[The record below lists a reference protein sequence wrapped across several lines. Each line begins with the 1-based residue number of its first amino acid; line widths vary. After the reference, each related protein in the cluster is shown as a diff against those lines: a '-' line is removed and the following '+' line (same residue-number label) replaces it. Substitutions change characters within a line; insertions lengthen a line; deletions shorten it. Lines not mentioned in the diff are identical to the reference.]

1 MDYEAEDNFLCKFAK
16 SYCKLFNPYYI
27 LHNNHKQQSFVNDV
41 NGHLPSYLS
50 FLFLGYGRHYEN
62 LNLNYWHKKYIFS
75 SFDFVFL
82 VQLLL
87 IIFSM
92 IYLLRSKIRKPIIFL
107 LLMMLAYIL
116 IFSMYMETSHYLILP
131 IIVYGIIPL
140 VSTSLF
146 YFCKNKIGPR
156 RRKFVMI
163 LLIILVISPFFYGK
177 VYQHIDDKT
186 YLSRG
191 DLNFI
196 PWSEICPKS
205 YDEYKGLCYFLLNHY
220 INKYNIKEYH
230 AIEE

>member
-1 MDYEAEDNFLCKFAK
+1 
-16 SYCKLFNPYYI
+16 
-27 LHNNHKQQSFVNDV
+27 
-41 NGHLPSYLS
+41 
-50 FLFLGYGRHYEN
+50 
-62 LNLNYWHKKYIFS
+62 
-75 SFDFVFL
+75 
-82 VQLLL
+82 
-87 IIFSM
+87 
-92 IYLLRSKIRKPIIFL
+92 KPIIFL